1 MKDRYKYRNELNNV
15 LGTLFNFYLTYLI
28 LGMIWGFKDNSYS
41 FLVLGIM
48 RNVIKSLFLVS
59 IIEIPRIFLIKKMNG
74 KKEIVVV
81 TLALIL
87 IEIAF
92 NMKRIALN
100 NFYNVMIA
108 IARYLMPI
116 VGTNILLSYINYKY
130 DYKISLVYT
139 IIVHTYLFF
148 MKTVPDIGDSFYGIL
163 LFLLSYAT
171 YIRIDSKTTG
181 IRKMKAVRII
191 ILIMYI
197 IFYSGIFSVRLIPV
211 YDSYVDTIIK
221 GDAVIVYNDEVKI
234 NDYIV
239 YTNNNLY
246 IVSKVVKID
255 YFDDVQYYYVK
266 TSYHEQYAL
275 VSDNNLCGVIKKN
288 IPYMGYV
295 PVLINGIG
303 EAIINYITDLYG

>member
-1 MKDRYKYRNELNNV
+1 MKNRYKYRNELNNV

-59 IIEIPRIFLIKKMNG
+59 IIEMPRIFLIKRDSDN
-74 KKEIVVV
+74 EVIVAV

-92 NMKRIALN
+92 NMKRIVLN

-116 VGTNILLSYINYKY
+116 VGTNILLSYLNYKY

-163 LFLLSYAT
+163 LFLLSYVT

-181 IRKMKAVRII
+181 IRKRKTIRII

-197 IFYSGIFSVRLIPV
+197 IFYSGIFSIRLIPV

-234 NDYIV
+234 DDYIV

-246 IVSKVVKID
+246 VVSKVVKID